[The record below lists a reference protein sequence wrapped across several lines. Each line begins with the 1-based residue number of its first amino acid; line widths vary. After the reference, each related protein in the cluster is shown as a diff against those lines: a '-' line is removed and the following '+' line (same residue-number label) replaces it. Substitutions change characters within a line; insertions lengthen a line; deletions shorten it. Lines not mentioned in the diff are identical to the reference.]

1 MRSIDLFPSTDDDSN
16 ESEPSVEEVVIP
28 DSFPSDFPLYP
39 SGKVDSA
46 FEGVQGNFLVSAKT
60 ADAPTEVYTWYLAEL
75 ERNGWNVDQK
85 LDRAI
90 QAGAFAN
97 ISCSKGD
104 LVGRMTATD
113 DGSPIGTVIMIT
125 VTPAP

>member
-60 ADAPTEVYTWYLAEL
+60 ADAPTKCTRGTSPSLRGTAGTSTRSWTARFRPVRSPTS
-75 ERNGWNVDQK
+75 
-85 LDRAI
+85 RA
-90 QAGAFAN
+90 AKETLWAA
-97 ISCSKGD
+97 
-104 LVGRMTATD
+104 
-113 DGSPIGTVIMIT
+113 
-125 VTPAP
+125 